1 MEFRELL
8 LKLKIHLGVNTN
20 KELADKLNMS
30 EDGIK
35 NWTRKK
41 AIPKKYLKLL
51 EKKEESNINSIN
63 GNNNVGIN
71 HGTIH
76 INSINEMDIEL
87 CKIIKEL
94 PPKRKEYYF
103 YKIKAELLEED

>member
-1 MEFRELL
+1 
-8 LKLKIHLGVNTN
+8 
-20 KELADKLNMS
+20 MS
-30 EDGIK
+30 ESAIDG
-35 NWTRKK
+35 WTRRKS
-41 AIPKKYLKLL
+41 IPKTYLKHL
-51 EKKEESNINSIN
+51 ENNKSLNINSIN